1 MIIRHKKKNQM
12 VAPLSDMSTLYNLH
26 PLLHKREINSMAII
40 IILTTVDSI
49 GQETKAHPSDQQMAE
64 W

>member
-1 MIIRHKKKNQM
+1 M